1 MTREHWNAIL
11 GLGCM
16 AFALVTLL
24 LWIPSGVETGVIEEV
39 RRQTVIGDTMAPAVW
54 SIGLGLLGALLAA
67 SSLMKLREGSAGAPT
82 GGPTWANMRYLALLL
97 VIVLGAL
104 VLMMVAGPAVV
115 KVAQAL
121 GSEVDNYRAMRA
133 TRPWKYIGYLA
144 GGFVMIFG
152 LMTTIARQL
161 SWRLALIAAAA
172 VVVMALAYDLPFK
185 NLLLPPNGDQ

>member
-1 MTREHWNAIL
+1 MTREQWNAIL
-11 GLGCM
+11 GLGCL

-24 LWIPSGVETGVIEEV
+24 LWIPSGVETGVIEDV
-39 RRQTVIGDTMAPAVW
+39 RRQTVIGDAMAPTVW

-67 SSLMKLREGSAGAPT
+67 GSLMKLREGGKGAPT
-82 GGPTWANMRYLALLL
+82 GGPTWANLRFLILLL
-97 VIVLGAL
+97 AIVLGAL

-115 KVAQAL
+115 KVSQVL
-121 GSEVDNYRAMRA
+121 GSDVDNYRAMRA

-152 LMTTIARQL
+152 LMTTIARRL